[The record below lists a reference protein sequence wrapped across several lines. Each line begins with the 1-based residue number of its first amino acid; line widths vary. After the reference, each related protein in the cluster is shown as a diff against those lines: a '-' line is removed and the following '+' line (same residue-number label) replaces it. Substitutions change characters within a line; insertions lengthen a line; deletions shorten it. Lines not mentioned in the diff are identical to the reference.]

1 MGIKI
6 KTSVRPP
13 PSEWSISPKKVTTL
27 ANKII
32 NWIEELR
39 DTDTHTSSV
48 QSKSCELSSL
58 RYHMGGSSKHKL
70 CWFGR
75 KLFLN
80 CPMLN
85 QLQTGAKS
93 LLVSME
99 NGHPLLPYVH
109 HGYGTKQLI
118 NLKRSSRDYFF
129 SCEHQLIST
138 PYRRYL
144 WYVSQIRNPT
154 KSVLWKGK
162 RWFWGSQKFEI

>member
-1 MGIKI
+1 MWIEI

-13 PSEWSISPKKVTTL
+13 PSEWSIPPKKWPL
-27 ANKII
+27 WQSKSL
-32 NWIEELR
+32 IELKNFR
-39 DTDTHTSSV
+39 IPILIPLV

-58 RYHMGGSSKHKL
+58 RYHMGGSPKQQL
-70 CWFGR
+70 CWFR
-75 KLFLN
+75 RILFLN

-118 NLKRSSRDYFF
+118 NWSDLQEITFSAVNINSYQLRIDDICDMCLK
-129 SCEHQLIST
+129 I
-138 PYRRYL
+138 
-144 WYVSQIRNPT
+144 PT
-154 KSVLWKGK
+154 QNQCFERKK
-162 RWFWGSQKFEI
+162 RWFLGSQKFEI